1 MHAASLCLHGM
12 QAPEL
17 LAEFKRCIDVLLIAI
32 REPYRALIEMGDC
45 ASPAA
50 DVTRLKQQLD
60 AAAEELQTK
69 LEEGP
74 ASIEEAAQEL
84 APQLRRLAELATQA
98 WVLTGRAAES
108 QLARA
113 RLAAARSCAYLGCA
127 NVASEGGPRQ
137 QEVQLLPRGVVCGE
151 ACQLAD
157 WREGGHRRVCGKPLR
172 PGTGSSFWL
181 VCWCL
186 DPTLALRSVTR
197 H

>member
-127 NVASEGGPRQ
+127 NVAAEGGPAAGQ
-137 QEVQLLPRGVVCGE
+137 GRGSKKCSGCRAVWYCGE

-157 WREGGHRRVCGKPLR
+157 WREGGHRRMCRKLA
-172 PGTGSSFWL
+172 GSAPSQ
-181 VCWCL
+181 
-186 DPTLALRSVTR
+186 AS
-197 H
+197 